1 MYYYIYTIINT
12 YTITT
17 LYAMLI
23 IIAKSP
29 KGFPIKELKGF
40 LIKELKSFLLKKLKM
55 SPNQVTKKVS

>member
-1 MYYYIYTIINT
+1 
-12 YTITT
+12 
-17 LYAMLI
+17 MLI